1 MAIDYGQIKT
11 AEQRQA
17 EALTAAKERGRA
29 AVDAERGRRIA
40 EGFTHSG
47 IPVQTRGE
55 ADFLNISGLHQMADK
70 LDRQG
75 VTDAVLQFRDTNDVT
90 HSLTP
95 QEMMALGDAAFLHK
109 SAHYAAA
116 WALKDAIDAAED
128 VAGVEAVDIYDDA
141 AWP

>member
-17 EALTAAKERGRA
+17 EALTAAKERGRHN
-29 AVDAERGRRIA
+29 VDVERDGRIA
-40 EGFTHSG
+40 RGFTWNG
-47 IPVQTRGE
+47 IPVDTRDSR
-55 ADFLNISGLHQMADK
+55 DFDNIGGLAQMAQQLAAMGDTSST
-70 LDRQG
+70 LP
-75 VTDAVLQFRDTNDVT
+75 FRDADDVT

-95 QEMMALGDAAFLHK
+95 QEMMALGDAAFMHK

-116 WALKDAIDAAED
+116 WDLKDAIDAAED
-128 VAGVEAVDIYDDA
+128 IEGVDAVNIYDDT